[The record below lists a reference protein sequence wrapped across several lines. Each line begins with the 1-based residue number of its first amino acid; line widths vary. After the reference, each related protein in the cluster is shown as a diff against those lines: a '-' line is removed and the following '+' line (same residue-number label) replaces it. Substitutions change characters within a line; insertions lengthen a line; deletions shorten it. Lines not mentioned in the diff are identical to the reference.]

1 MQVTSGG
8 NPINLVGTEVKVGDQ
23 AKDFTLTKNDM
34 TPSTLKDYEGKIKV
48 LSIVPSLDTGICDAQ
63 TRKFNAELN
72 DREDVVVI
80 TISMDLPFAQARWC
94 GNAGLE
100 SAITLSAHKDENFAK
115 DYGVLIQELRLLARA
130 VMILDENNKVT
141 YVEYVPEV
149 GSHPDYEAAL
159 KHLNR

>member
-34 TPSTLKDYEGKIKV
+34 TPSTLIDYEGKIKV